1 MARYGQFKYSQAKYG
16 VTPVTGLLKWSVE
29 VDWDQ
34 DHAFDGSNEA
44 RRMFGISTF
53 RGRRQMLKSTGS
65 GFQTISPGKCTIKL
79 RNNDG
84 RYDGWSQT
92 SPLYPYVTYGPEVR
106 IRVTNQET
114 GDRRHVFSG
123 AITDIQPHGYGGD
136 AYVVV
141 EIEDYS
147 RLLRSNRAR
156 TPITAGLT
164 PGEAI
169 NAILNAVNWPT
180 RWGRNIDTG
189 TGTMNYHW
197 ASGSKLAWSE
207 LEDVAMSFL
216 GLFFISADGKAKFID
231 RNTEPASVLE
241 LTQAVLLKDINNP
254 QPFVNR
260 RNVTRLKVH
269 PRKQTETNV
278 VIYQVIGDPLLVEAG
293 SSRTIWSAN
302 YSYDGQSVPATD
314 VQTPISGTDYEAF
327 QNSDGTGTDLTAN
340 CTMTVTD
347 FGDNAKIVFRN
358 TGGTNFYVT
367 KRQIQGKAIYEENT
381 DDITYPEDVS
391 DVTDP
396 REFLLDMRWQQS
408 VNVANDYAL
417 VLGRF
422 LDQLHPFPTVKMQG
436 RPDYQFVPDLFD
448 VAALDL
454 EKLNVIGRSFRFG
467 GIEHK
472 SLSETCQDVAT
483 KFFLEPYITSGD
495 YWTWPVDDFG
505 TDTVFG
511 VG

>member
-1 MARYGQFKYSQAKYG
+1 MARYSQFKYSQRKYG
-16 VTPVTGLLKWSVE
+16 VTAATGLLKWSVE
-29 VDWDQ
+29 IDWDR
-34 DHAFDGSNEA
+34 DYRFDGSNEA
-44 RRMFGISTF
+44 RRMFSISTF
-53 RGRRQMLKSTGS
+53 RGRRSMLKSTGS

-84 RYDGWSQT
+84 RFDGWSQS

-114 GDRRHVFSG
+114 GVRKHVFTG
-123 AITDIQPHGYGGD
+123 TIVDVKPYGYSGD
-136 AYVVV
+136 AYVEI

-147 RLLRSNRAR
+147 RFLRSYRAR
-156 TPITAGLT
+156 TPITTGLT
-164 PGEAI
+164 PGQAI
-169 NAILNAVNWPT
+169 SAILTDVNWPA
-180 RWGRNIDTG
+180 RWGRAIDTG
-189 TGTMNYHW
+189 TGTMNFHW

-231 RNTEPASVLE
+231 RNTEPSSVLD
-241 LTQAVLLKDINNP
+241 LTQAVLLKDIHNP
-254 QPFVNR
+254 QPFFNR

-269 PRKQTETNV
+269 PRKQSDTV
-278 VIYQVIGDPLLVEAG
+278 VIYQIDGDPLLVEAG
-293 SSRTIWSAN
+293 SSRTIWAN
-302 YSYDGQSVPATD
+302 YTYNNSPVPATD
-314 VQTPISGTDYEAF
+314 VQTPISGTDYTAF
-327 QNSDGTGTDLTAN
+327 ANSDGTGTNLTAN

-347 FGDNAKIVFRN
+347 FGDNAKVVFQN

-381 DDITYPEDVS
+381 DDVTYPEDVS
-391 DVTDP
+391 TVTDP
-396 REFLLDMRWQQS
+396 REFVLNMPWQQS
-408 VNVANDYAL
+408 VNVAIDYAL
-417 VLGRF
+417 VLGQF
-422 LDQLHPFPTVKMQG
+422 LDQQHPFPVVRMQG
-436 RPDYQFVPDLFD
+436 RPEYQFVPDLFD

-472 SLSETCQDVAT
+472 SLSDNCQDVAS

-495 YWTWPVDDFG
+495 YWTWPIEDFG